1 MGKNM
6 KREQVLDRLDGL
18 VGSRSILG
26 HPFYVAWQRGE
37 LSRAQLASYARVYY
51 PHVAAFPGHL
61 GEALRRATEPAVR
74 DELASNL
81 ADELGRPAPHPEL
94 WLDFAE
100 ELGLDR
106 DQVAADPPHP
116 AAERMID
123 TLRRRA
129 GGSTAGAL
137 AALYAYESQQPE
149 VSQTK
154 MEGLRRYYDVSSP
167 KGLAYFAVHATLD
180 REHRLGERE
189 ALARCLD
196 QGADADD
203 VLGAAA
209 DALDAYWHLLDGV
222 CGEAGLPLA
231 THDVS

>member
-1 MGKNM
+1 M
-6 KREQVLDRLDGL
+6 KRAQVMDRLDGL

-26 HPFYVAWQRGE
+26 HPFYVAWHKGE
-37 LSRAQLASYARVYY
+37 LSRAQLATYARIYY

-61 GEALRRATEPAVR
+61 EEALGRATEPAVR
-74 DELASNL
+74 EELARNL

-106 DQVAADPPHP
+106 DQVVADPPH
-116 AAERMID
+116 AATVRMTD

-129 GGSTAGAL
+129 SGSTAGAL

-149 VSQTK
+149 VSETK
-154 MEGLRRYYDVSSP
+154 REGLERYYDVSSQ
-167 KGLAYFAVHATLD
+167 KGLAYFAVHAELD
-180 REHRLGERE
+180 KEHRLGERE
-189 ALARCLD
+189 ALDRCLE
-196 QGADADD
+196 QGADGDD
-203 VLGAAA
+203 VLEAAE
-209 DALDAYWHLLDGV
+209 DALDAYWNLLDGV
-222 CGEAGLPLA
+222 CEEAGVPMA

>member
-1 MGKNM
+1 M
-6 KREQVLDRLDGL
+6 
-18 VGSRSILG
+18 
-26 HPFYVAWQRGE
+26 
-37 LSRAQLASYARVYY
+37 
-51 PHVAAFPGHL
+51 
-61 GEALRRATEPAVR
+61 
-74 DELASNL
+74 
-81 ADELGRPAPHPEL
+81 
-94 WLDFAE
+94 
-100 ELGLDR
+100 
-106 DQVAADPPHP
+106 
-116 AAERMID
+116 MID

-129 GGSTAGAL
+129 SGSTAGAL

-154 MEGLRRYYDVSSP
+154 MEGLRRYYDISST

-189 ALARCLD
+189 ALDRCLD

-203 VLGAAA
+203 VLGSAA